1 MSICDKIIY
10 LDKASKLHVG
20 ATPEMLKLLYG
31 ISVPKPVPAAPKAAS
46 QVTSEA
52 AKQTLGANGAE
63 GQANTDAGG
72 KAAQA

>member
-1 MSICDKIIY
+1 MRLLALERCSAALRWLGFCRFERLRSKS
-10 LDKASKLHVG
+10 KAIDY
-20 ATPEMLKLLYG
+20 T
-31 ISVPKPVPAAPKAAS
+31 APKAAS